1 MEKKTAPLSQTQLG
15 IYLDSQEVG
24 AYNGHFLLTLSD
36 EIDMERLASAIEKA
50 VAAHSAIF
58 ARIVERDGEPVQELS
73 AENYQLTVEKMS
85 EADWQ
90 KKLPELVAEP
100 LELHGGRLFRFNLV
114 QTERAKYLLRT
125 THHVI
130 FDRSAANAF
139 FSDVAKAYE
148 NPAVELAPESYDAL
162 DAASDE
168 ATART
173 TETFAQAKGWYEKT
187 FGGLDVEAM
196 PLPDRSDEKI
206 SFDVFTKTFAL
217 DYSALK
223 NFCRANKISAS
234 ALTSTAFA
242 IVAGTYTNQQEALFS
257 TIYHGRSERTKNL
270 AGMFVK
276 TLPVYCRWTGDKKVA
291 ELLREM
297 TAQIQAAR
305 DNDLFSFADVNAI
318 CPMNNAPIF
327 AYHGLVK
334 TVTEFCGKPCRE
346 EILDKKTT
354 GKALAVELMV
364 AADEM
369 ELHIEYNAARYSG
382 GFIENFA
389 ACYENVLRQL
399 MEKTFVREVE
409 LLNADQIKI
418 LDAFNATEVAY
429 DKTQTVVSLFA
440 AAAENFP
447 NNTAV
452 IFDAKKF
459 SYRELDALSND
470 VAACILSKNI
480 GSGDVVSILIPRS
493 EFMPVTALGALKAGC
508 AYQPLDPTYP
518 PERLNFMIKDASA
531 KILITTKELRPLI
544 TDFDGEVLFVDE
556 IPRAE
561 NVSLPEVKPE
571 NIFILLYT
579 SGSTGVPKGVRLTH
593 KNLVCFIHWYKKFFS
608 LNESHC
614 VGAYASFGF
623 DANMFD
629 TYPALTS
636 GAALC
641 IVPEEM
647 RLDLEAINAYFEKN
661 GVTHAFLTTQVG
673 RQFATDIENHGLKY
687 LTVGGEK
694 LVTLDPPKNYLLVNA
709 YGPTECT
716 ILITAFKVEKAESNI
731 PIGKP
736 IDNVKLYVVDANGHR
751 VSVGAC
757 GELLAAGLHVG
768 AGYLNRPEKTAEVFI
783 KNPFDGGEYESVYK
797 TGDVVRWRADGNIE
811 FVGRRDG
818 QVKIRGF
825 RVELTE
831 VEAVIREFPS
841 VKDATV
847 AAFDHPAGGK
857 FVAAYVVGEEKIDI
871 DALNKFI
878 AERKPPYMVPAVTMQ
893 IDKIP
898 LNQNSKV
905 NRRALPKPE
914 LQAAQTD
921 DVKRSFNVLE
931 KSLIEI
937 IGGVIGLKEF
947 GATTELKYL
956 GLASISAI
964 KLSTRLYK
972 TFGVNIPVKN
982 LLGGTLESIEDEL
995 LTFLLSDRKSSAG
1008 TSTAASAIRISNVQ
1022 RGIYLE
1028 CMKNPLATTYNIPLI
1043 FNFEADTD
1051 AAALAD
1057 AVKKILAA
1065 HPSVNVHF
1073 ELRDEEIMQAANKNP
1088 APEIPVR
1095 TLDEKDFAAFKGN
1108 FVRPFK
1114 LDAEPLYRIE
1124 IVKTPARVSLFIDF
1138 HHLIF
1143 DGASTNLF
1151 LANLKT
1157 LLTGGTVE
1165 REGASYFDFVQE
1177 EEQHFDANKK
1187 FFADLLKDFENA
1199 SEIASDVHGRAEGEP
1214 KIFEQE
1220 FPSVESFC
1228 HENGLT
1234 PAALCFAVLSYVVAR
1249 YSANRKVYLTTISSG
1264 RGNVKFSDTFGMFVN
1279 TLPLA
1284 AELEDISVAEFLRKT
1299 ADTFAATIEHENYP
1313 FAQIAA
1319 DYSFDPKIMYEYQV
1333 GVVEVQG
1340 VPKFTGVETFPHAAA
1355 KFKLTARIIGE
1366 SSAPRLAIEY
1376 NSADYSANLISG
1388 LANSFNIVLKKFTAQ
1403 LNQPVRKIS
1412 LLDEN
1417 LAQILEK
1424 FRSNTNPATVGK
1436 VYRYFH
1442 EGFEEQA
1449 AKNPDKIALI
1459 AADCSL
1465 TYGELDASANK
1476 IANALISRG
1485 VQPKNKI
1492 ALLLPRTSRE
1502 MIAMFGVLKAGC
1514 AFIPCDP
1521 EYPAERIRQIL
1532 EDSAAPYVITT
1543 ADFLDGEKFL
1553 DVENLLAQE
1562 NSTKP
1567 QVEISPDDL
1576 AYLIYTS
1583 GSTGKPKGVMIAH
1596 RSAANFFTNNPANI
1610 MVDILTKS
1618 VKNFVSVSTFSFDL
1632 SLKEL
1637 ALPLFNGLTLVLADK
1652 EQANNPD
1659 MLAELIQKTGG
1670 DAINATP
1677 SRVYQYLE
1685 SDAFAAAI
1693 KDFKFIGSGGEKYP
1707 EALLEKLRTLTKA
1720 RIVNTYG
1727 PTETTISSNMK
1738 DLTEAASISVG
1749 RPLLNVT
1756 EFIVDGDGNE
1766 LPPGIVGELLIGGA
1780 GVGRGYNN
1788 LPEKTAERFVEYN
1801 GVRVYKSGDYA
1812 RWTAD
1817 GDVEILARMDNQIK
1831 LRGLRIE
1838 LGEVEST
1845 LAKVDGIKTSVVKIS
1860 KIKGIEHLC
1869 AYFTADRVMD
1879 VEALKKIL
1887 GETLPKYM
1895 VPTAYLQLKK
1905 MPMTLNGKIDAKSLP
1920 EATIS
1925 RSATAAKADN
1935 KIEADFCKI
1944 FGTILQIEDV
1954 GADES
1959 FFDLGGTSLL
1969 VTRVVIMAQKLGY
1982 KINFSDVFTNRTP
1995 RELAALQKTGA
2006 TENVDE
2012 EISGYDYA
2020 KLEPVLSAN
2029 NLDNFRNGERQPL
2042 GDIVL
2047 TGATGYL
2054 GVHILHEFIEN
2065 RAGKVYCLL
2074 RGKKDLP
2081 AEMRLK
2087 AQLFYYFDQNYAELF
2102 GRRIFILEGDVT
2114 RAETLEQIKSLPD
2127 ISAVINCAALVKHFS
2142 SGNEIEVVNVG
2153 GVKNLVEVCK
2163 AKNLRFI
2170 QVSTMSTVRS
2180 GVKGE
2185 VDESAV
2191 PTEKTLYFR
2200 QSLTNK
2206 YVRSKFLAERLVLD
2220 AIASGGLNAKIMR
2233 VGTLSARYSDGEFQI
2248 NASTNSSMGRLKIF
2262 AIIGCCP
2269 FAQMDNLL
2277 EFSPIDEAAK
2287 AILLLA
2293 ETPKECVIFHP
2304 INHHNMAIVDVV
2316 RAMKN
2321 CGLDIKFVE
2330 QEDFQAAWQAAE
2342 EDPDK
2347 AKILTSS
2354 IAYRSG
2360 NKDAEVLTFPKN
2372 NLYTMQVLYRL
2383 GYSWPITTWAY
2394 VEKFINMLQKL
2405 GFFSAQ

>member
-1 MEKKTAPLSQTQLG
+1 MAKKTAPLSQTQLG
-15 IYLDSQEVG
+15 IYLDSQEAC
-24 AYNGHFLLTLSD
+24 AYNGYFLLTLSD
-36 EIDMERLASAIEKA
+36 EIDMNRLARVIEKA
-50 VAAHSAIF
+50 VAAHPAIF
-58 ARIVERDGEPVQELS
+58 VRVIERDGEPVQEFG
-73 AENYQLTVEKMS
+73 AEDYQQPVEKMS

-90 KKLPELVAEP
+90 KKLSELEAEP

-114 QTERAKYLLRT
+114 QTECGKYLLRT
-125 THHVI
+125 THHVS
-130 FDRSAANAF
+130 FDRTAANVF
-139 FSDVAKAYE
+139 FSDVAKAYAD
-148 NPAVELAPESYDAL
+148 PAAELAPENYDAL
-162 DAASDE
+162 DAANDE
-168 ATART
+168 TKARA
-173 TETFAQAKGWYEKT
+173 TETFAQAKSWYEKT
-187 FGGLDVEAM
+187 FGGLDVET
-196 PLPDRSDEKI
+196 LPIPDCSGEKN
-206 SFDVFTKTFAL
+206 SFATFTKIFPL
-217 DYSALK
+217 DYPALK
-223 NFCRANKISAS
+223 NFCRANKFSAS

-242 IVAGTYTNQQEALFS
+242 LTVGTYTHQQEALFS
-257 TIYHGRSERTKNL
+257 TIYHGRSERTKNIV
-270 AGMFVK
+270 GMFVK
-276 TLPVYCRWTGDKKVA
+276 TLPVYCRWTGDKKIA
-291 ELLREM
+291 ELLGEM
-297 TAQIQAAR
+297 TAQIQSAR
-305 DNDLFSFADVNAI
+305 DNDLFSFADLNQI
-318 CPMNNAPIF
+318 CPMNNAPMF
-327 AYHGLVK
+327 AYHGLIK
-334 TVTEFCGKPCRE
+334 TTAEFCGKPCVE
-346 EILDKKTT
+346 KILEQNAT
-354 GKALAVELMV
+354 GKPFAVELMV
-364 AADEM
+364 GADGM
-369 ELHIEYNAARYSG
+369 EIRIEYDAARYSG
-382 GFIENFA
+382 GFVETFA
-389 ACYENVLRQL
+389 ACYENVLREL
-399 MEKTFVREVE
+399 MTKTFVREVE
-409 LLNADQIKI
+409 LLNSDQIKT
-418 LDAFNATEVAY
+418 LDAFNATESDY

-440 AAAENFP
+440 AAAEKFP

-459 SYRELDALSND
+459 SYREVDALSND
-470 VAACILSKNI
+470 IAAYILGKNI
-480 GSGDVVSILIPRS
+480 GRGDVASILIPRS

-544 TDFDGEVLFVDE
+544 TDFGGEVLFVDE

-561 NVSLPEVKPE
+561 NVALPEVKPE
-571 NIFILLYT
+571 DIFILLYT

-593 KNLVCFIHWYKKFFS
+593 KNLVCFINWYKKFFS
-608 LNESHC
+608 LNESQC

-647 RLDLEAINAYFEKN
+647 RLDLEAMNVYFEKN
-661 GVTHAFLTTQVG
+661 RVTHAFMTTQVG

-694 LVTLDPPKNYLLVNA
+694 LVTLDPPKSFSLING

-736 IDNVKLYVVDANGHR
+736 LDNVKLYVVDANGHR
-751 VSVGAC
+751 VPIGAC
-757 GELLAAGLHVG
+757 GELWAAGLHVG

-783 KNPFDGGEYESVYK
+783 SNPFDGGEYETVYK
-797 TGDVVRWRADGNIE
+797 TGDVVRWRADGNLE
-811 FVGRRDG
+811 FIGRRDG

-825 RVELTE
+825 RIELTE

-857 FVAAYVVGEEKIDI
+857 FVAAYVVGAEKIDI

-878 AERKPPYMVPAVTMQ
+878 AERKPPYMVPAVTLQ

-898 LNQNSKV
+898 LNQNGKV

-914 LQAAQTD
+914 LQAAQTEN
-921 DVKRSFNVLE
+921 VKRSFNVLE
-931 KSLIEI
+931 KSLIEV

-964 KLSTRLYK
+964 KLSTQLYK
-972 TFGVNIPVKN
+972 TFGVNIPVKK
-982 LLGGTLESIEDEL
+982 LLGGTLETIEDEL
-995 LTFLLSDRKSSAG
+995 LIFLLSDKKSSAE
-1008 TSTAASAIRISNVQ
+1008 TSTAASSIKISNVQ

-1028 CMKNPLATTYNIPLI
+1028 CMKDPLSTAYNVPLI
-1043 FNFEADTD
+1043 YNFEADAD
-1051 AAALAD
+1051 PAALAD

-1065 HPSVNVHF
+1065 HPSVDIHF
-1073 ELRDEEIMQAANKNP
+1073 ELRDEEIMQVANKNP
-1088 APEIPVR
+1088 APEIPIH
-1095 TLDEKDFAAFKGN
+1095 TLEEKDFAAFKGN

-1114 LDAEPLYRIE
+1114 LDAEPLYRVE
-1124 IVKTPARVSLFIDF
+1124 IVKTPARVSLFVDF

-1165 REGASYFDFVQE
+1165 REGASYFDFVRE

-1199 SEIASDVHGRAEGEP
+1199 SEIASDVHGRADGNAQ
-1214 KIFEQE
+1214 IFEQE

-1284 AELEDISVAEFLRKT
+1284 AELEDISVGAFLKKN

-1319 DYSFDPKIMYEYQV
+1319 DYSFAPKIMYEYQV
-1333 GVVEVQG
+1333 GVVEAHDI
-1340 VPKFTGVETFPHAAA
+1340 PKFTGVESFPHSAA
-1355 KFKLTARIIGE
+1355 KFKLAVRIIGE

-1376 NSADYSANLISG
+1376 NTADYSANLIAG
-1388 LANSFNIVLKKFTAQ
+1388 LANSFNIVLEKFTAQ
-1403 LNQPVRKIS
+1403 LNQPVRKVS

-1417 LAQILEK
+1417 LAQILAK
-1424 FRSNTNPATVGK
+1424 FHSNTNPATVGK

-1476 IANALISRG
+1476 IANALIERG
-1485 VQPKNKI
+1485 VEPRNRI

-1502 MIAMFGVLKAGC
+1502 IIAMFGVLKAGC

-1521 EYPAERIRQIL
+1521 EYPADRIRQIL

-1543 ADFLDGEKFL
+1543 ADRLDGEKFV
-1553 DVENLLAQE
+1553 DVENLLATG

-1567 QVEISPDDL
+1567 QVEISSDDL

-1596 RSAANFFTNNPANI
+1596 SSAANFFTNNPANI
-1610 MVDILTKS
+1610 MVDILVKS

-1659 MLAELIQKTGG
+1659 MLADLILKTGG

-1685 SDAFAAAI
+1685 SDKFSAAL

-1749 RPLLNVT
+1749 RPLLNVV

-1780 GVGRGYNN
+1780 GVGKGYNN

-1812 RWTAD
+1812 RWTAT

-1845 LAKVDGIKTSVVKIS
+1845 LAKVEGIKTVLVKIA

-1869 AYFTADRVMD
+1869 AYFTADRVID

-1925 RSATAAKADN
+1925 RSATTAKAGS
-1935 KIEADFCKI
+1935 KIEEDFCKI

-1982 KINFSDVFTNRTP
+1982 KINFSDVFINRTP
-1995 RELAALQKTGA
+1995 RELAALQQAGT
-2006 TENVDE
+2006 TSTVDS

-2020 KLEPVLSAN
+2020 KLEPILSAN

-2054 GVHILHEFIEN
+2054 GIHILHEFIEN
-2065 RAGKVYCLL
+2065 HAGKIYCLL

-2081 AEMRLK
+2081 AETRLK
-2087 AQLFYYFDQNYAELF
+2087 AQLFYYFDQSYAELF
-2102 GRRIFILEGDVT
+2102 GKRIFILEGDVT
-2114 RAETLEQIKSLPD
+2114 RAETLEQLKSLPE

-2142 SGNEIEVVNVG
+2142 SGDEIEVVNVG

-2163 AKNLRFI
+2163 ASNLRFI

-2220 AIASGGLNAKIMR
+2220 AVANDGLNAKIMR

-2248 NASTNSSMGRLKIF
+2248 NAGTNSSMGRLKIF

-2269 FAQMDNLL
+2269 FAQMDNLI

-2304 INHHNMAIVDVV
+2304 INHHNMAIGDVI
-2316 RAMKN
+2316 RAMQK

-2330 QEDFQAAWQAAE
+2330 QEEFQAAWQAAE
-2342 EDPDK
+2342 EAPDK

-2360 NKDAEVLTFPKN
+2360 NKDAEVVTFPKN

-2383 GYSWPITTWAY
+2383 GYSWPLTTWEY
-2394 VEKFINMLQKL
+2394 VGKFIDMLQKL

>member
-1 MEKKTAPLSQTQLG
+1 MATKTAPLSQTQLG
-15 IYLDSQEVG
+15 IYLDSQEAG
-24 AYNGHFLLTLSD
+24 AYNGHFLLTLD
-36 EIDMERLASAIEKA
+36 NEIDMDKLARAIEKA
-50 VAAHSAIF
+50 VAAHPAIF
-58 ARIVERDGEPVQELS
+58 VRIVERDGEPVQEFGV
-73 AENYQLTVEKMS
+73 ENYQQTVEQMS

-90 KKLPELVAEP
+90 KKLAELVAEP

-114 QTERAKYLLRT
+114 QTERGKYLLRT
-125 THHVI
+125 THHVT

-139 FSDVAKAYE
+139 FNDVAKAYE
-148 NPAVELAPESYDAL
+148 NPAAELATESYDAL

-168 ATART
+168 TKARAA
-173 TETFAQAKGWYEKT
+173 ETFAQAKSWYEKT
-187 FGGLDVEAM
+187 FGGIEIEAM
-196 PLPDRSDEKI
+196 PIPDRSAEKN
-206 SFDVFTKTFAL
+206 SFDVFTKTFPL

-242 IVAGTYTNQQEALFS
+242 VVAGTYTNQQEALFS
-257 TIYHGRSERTKNL
+257 MIYHGRNDRTKNL
-270 AGMFVK
+270 VGMFVK
-276 TLPVYCRWTGDKKVA
+276 TLPVYCRWTGDKKIS
-291 ELLREM
+291 ELLSEM
-297 TAQIQAAR
+297 TAQIQSAR
-305 DNDLFSFADVNAI
+305 DNDLFSFADLNAI
-318 CPMNNAPIF
+318 CPMENTPLF

-334 TVTEFCGKPCRE
+334 TVSKFCGKPCHE

-354 GKALAVELMV
+354 GKALAVEIMA
-364 AADEM
+364 AADGM
-369 ELHIEYNAARYSG
+369 EIHIEYNAARYSG
-382 GFIENFA
+382 GFVETFA

-409 LLNADQIKI
+409 LLNADQIKT
-418 LDAFNATEVAY
+418 LDAFNATEVDY
-429 DKTQTVVSLFA
+429 DKAQTVVSLFA
-440 AAAENFP
+440 AAAEKFP

-452 IFDAKKF
+452 IFGEKKF
-459 SYRELDALSND
+459 SYREVDALSND
-470 VAACILSKNI
+470 VAAYILSKKI
-480 GSGDVVSILIPRS
+480 SVGDVVSILIPRS
-493 EFMPVTALGALKAGC
+493 EFMPITALGALKAGC
-508 AYQPLDPTYP
+508 TYQPLDSTYP

-544 TDFDGEVLFVDE
+544 TEFDGEVLFTDE

-561 NVSLPEVKPE
+561 KISPPEVKPE

-593 KNLVCFIHWYKKFFS
+593 KNLVCFINWYKKFYS

-647 RLDLEAINAYFEKN
+647 RLDLEAMNAYFEKN
-661 GVTHAFLTTQVG
+661 GVTHAFMTTQVG
-673 RQFATDIENHGLKY
+673 RQFATDIDNRSLKY
-687 LTVGGEK
+687 MTVGGEK
-694 LVTLDPPKNYLLVNA
+694 LVTLDPPKNYSLVNG

-716 ILITAFKVEKAESNI
+716 ILITAFKVERAEGNI
-731 PIGKP
+731 PIGSP
-736 IDNVKLYVVDANGHR
+736 VDNVKLYVVDANGHR
-751 VSVGAC
+751 VPVGAC

-768 AGYLNRPEKTAEVFI
+768 AGYLNRPDKTAEVFI
-783 KNPFDGGEYESVYK
+783 KNPFDGGEYENAYR
-797 TGDVVRWRADGNIE
+797 TGDVVRWRADGNLE
-811 FVGRRDG
+811 FIGRRDG
-818 QVKIRGF
+818 QVKVRGF
-825 RVELTE
+825 RIELTE

-857 FVAAYVVGEEKIDI
+857 FVAAYVVGAEKISV

-878 AERKPPYMVPAVTMQ
+878 AERKPPYMVPAVTIQ

-898 LNQNSKV
+898 LNQNGKV

-914 LQAAQTD
+914 LQAAQTG

-982 LLGGTLESIEDEL
+982 LLSGTLESIEDAVL
-995 LTFLLSDRKSSAG
+995 NFLLSDKKSAAQ
-1008 TSTAASAIRISNVQ
+1008 TSTAATSIKISNVQ

-1028 CMKNPLATTYNIPLI
+1028 CMKNPLATIYNVPFIY
-1043 FNFEADTD
+1043 NFEADAD
-1051 AAALAD
+1051 PAALAD

-1073 ELRDEEIMQAANKNP
+1073 ELSDAEIMQVANKNS

-1095 TLDEKDFAAFKGN
+1095 TLDEKDFAEFKSN
-1108 FVRPFK
+1108 FVKPFK

-1124 IVKTPARVSLFIDF
+1124 VVKTPARVSLFVDF

-1143 DGASTNLF
+1143 DGASANLF
-1151 LANLKT
+1151 LSNLKT
-1157 LLTGGTVE
+1157 LLSGGTVE
-1165 REGASYFDFVQE
+1165 REDASYFDFVRE
-1177 EEQHFDANKK
+1177 EETHFDENRK

-1199 SEIASDVHGRAEGEP
+1199 SEIASDVHGKLEGEA
-1214 KIFEQE
+1214 KIFEQN

-1284 AELEDISVAEFLRKT
+1284 AELEEISVAEFLRKT

-1319 DYSFDPKIMYEYQV
+1319 DYSFAPKIMYEYQV
-1333 GVVEVQG
+1333 GVVDNFSI
-1340 VPKFTGVETFPHAAA
+1340 PKFTGAETFPHAAA
-1355 KFKLTARIIGE
+1355 KFKLTARIVGE
-1366 SSAPRLAIEY
+1366 TSAPRLAIEY
-1376 NSADYSANLISG
+1376 NSADYSANLIAG
-1388 LANSFNIVLKKFTAQ
+1388 LANSFNIVLKKFTEQ

-1417 LAQILEK
+1417 LTQILEK
-1424 FRSNTNPATVGK
+1424 FHSNTNPATVGK

-1449 AKNPDKIALI
+1449 AKNPDKTALI
-1459 AADCSL
+1459 AADCSM

-1476 IANALISRG
+1476 IANALIARG
-1485 VQPKNKI
+1485 VEPRNRI

-1543 ADFLDGEKFL
+1543 ADRFDGENSV
-1553 DVENLLAQE
+1553 DVEELLAQE

-1596 RSAANFFTNNPANI
+1596 SSAANFFTNNPANI
-1610 MVDILTKS
+1610 MVDILTRS

-1652 EQANNPD
+1652 EEANNPD
-1659 MLAELIQKTGG
+1659 KLADLILKTGG

-1685 SDAFAAAI
+1685 SDKFAAALR
-1693 KDFKFIGSGGEKYP
+1693 DFKFIGSGGEKYP

-1749 RPLLNVT
+1749 RPLLNVV

-1766 LPPGIVGELLIGGA
+1766 LPPGIVGELYIGGA
-1780 GVGRGYNN
+1780 GVGKGYNN

-1801 GVRVYKSGDYA
+1801 GLRVYKSGDYA
-1812 RWTAD
+1812 RWTAE
-1817 GDVEILARMDNQIK
+1817 GDVEILGRTDNQIK

-1838 LGEVEST
+1838 IGEVEST
-1845 LAKVDGIKTSVVKIS
+1845 LAKVDGIKTVIVKIA

-1869 AYFTADRVMD
+1869 AYFTADKIID
-1879 VEALKKIL
+1879 VENLKKIL

-1982 KINFSDVFTNRTP
+1982 KINFSDVFINRTP
-1995 RELAALQKTGA
+1995 RELAALQNTGA

-2029 NLDNFRNGERQPL
+2029 NLDSFRNGERQPL

-2054 GVHILHEFIEN
+2054 GIHILHEFIEN

-2074 RGKKDLP
+2074 RGKKDLS
-2081 AEMRLK
+2081 AETRLK

-2102 GRRIFILEGDVT
+2102 GKRIFILEGDVT
-2114 RAETLEQIKSLPD
+2114 RPETLEQIKTLPE

-2142 SGNEIEVVNVG
+2142 TGDEIEVVNVG

-2185 VDESAV
+2185 VDEGAV
-2191 PTEKTLYFR
+2191 PTERTIYFR

-2220 AIASGGLNAKIMR
+2220 AVANDGLSAKIMR

-2248 NASTNSSMGRLKIF
+2248 NAGTNSSMGRLKIF
-2262 AIIGCCP
+2262 AIIGRCP
-2269 FAQMDNLL
+2269 FAQMDNLI
-2277 EFSPIDEAAK
+2277 EFSPIDEVAK
-2287 AILLLA
+2287 TILLLS

-2304 INHHNMAIVDVV
+2304 INHHNMAIGDVV

-2342 EDPDK
+2342 EDSDK

-2360 NKDAEVLTFPKN
+2360 DKDTQVITFPKN

-2383 GYSWPITTWAY
+2383 GYSWPLTTWTY

>member
-15 IYLDSQEVG
+15 IYLDSQEAG

-50 VAAHSAIF
+50 VAAHQAIF

-318 CPMNNAPIF
+318 CPMNNAPLF

-751 VSVGAC
+751 VPVGAC

-914 LQAAQTD
+914 LQAAQTG

-995 LTFLLSDRKSSAG
+995 LTFLLSGRKTSALATSSA
-1008 TSTAASAIRISNVQ
+1008 
-1022 RGIYLE
+1022 
-1028 CMKNPLATTYNIPLI
+1028 
-1043 FNFEADTD
+1043 
-1051 AAALAD
+1051 
-1057 AVKKILAA
+1057 
-1065 HPSVNVHF
+1065 
-1073 ELRDEEIMQAANKNP
+1073 
-1088 APEIPVR
+1088 
-1095 TLDEKDFAAFKGN
+1095 
-1108 FVRPFK
+1108 
-1114 LDAEPLYRIE
+1114 
-1124 IVKTPARVSLFIDF
+1124 
-1138 HHLIF
+1138 
-1143 DGASTNLF
+1143 
-1151 LANLKT
+1151 
-1157 LLTGGTVE
+1157 
-1165 REGASYFDFVQE
+1165 
-1177 EEQHFDANKK
+1177 
-1187 FFADLLKDFENA
+1187 
-1199 SEIASDVHGRAEGEP
+1199 
-1214 KIFEQE
+1214 
-1220 FPSVESFC
+1220 
-1228 HENGLT
+1228 
-1234 PAALCFAVLSYVVAR
+1234 
-1249 YSANRKVYLTTISSG
+1249 
-1264 RGNVKFSDTFGMFVN
+1264 
-1279 TLPLA
+1279 
-1284 AELEDISVAEFLRKT
+1284 
-1299 ADTFAATIEHENYP
+1299 
-1313 FAQIAA
+1313 
-1319 DYSFDPKIMYEYQV
+1319 
-1333 GVVEVQG
+1333 
-1340 VPKFTGVETFPHAAA
+1340 
-1355 KFKLTARIIGE
+1355 
-1366 SSAPRLAIEY
+1366 
-1376 NSADYSANLISG
+1376 
-1388 LANSFNIVLKKFTAQ
+1388 
-1403 LNQPVRKIS
+1403 
-1412 LLDEN
+1412 
-1417 LAQILEK
+1417 
-1424 FRSNTNPATVGK
+1424 
-1436 VYRYFH
+1436 
-1442 EGFEEQA
+1442 
-1449 AKNPDKIALI
+1449 
-1459 AADCSL
+1459 
-1465 TYGELDASANK
+1465 
-1476 IANALISRG
+1476 
-1485 VQPKNKI
+1485 
-1492 ALLLPRTSRE
+1492 
-1502 MIAMFGVLKAGC
+1502 
-1514 AFIPCDP
+1514 
-1521 EYPAERIRQIL
+1521 
-1532 EDSAAPYVITT
+1532 
-1543 ADFLDGEKFL
+1543 
-1553 DVENLLAQE
+1553 
-1562 NSTKP
+1562 
-1567 QVEISPDDL
+1567 
-1576 AYLIYTS
+1576 
-1583 GSTGKPKGVMIAH
+1583 
-1596 RSAANFFTNNPANI
+1596 
-1610 MVDILTKS
+1610 
-1618 VKNFVSVSTFSFDL
+1618 
-1632 SLKEL
+1632 
-1637 ALPLFNGLTLVLADK
+1637 
-1652 EQANNPD
+1652 
-1659 MLAELIQKTGG
+1659 
-1670 DAINATP
+1670 
-1677 SRVYQYLE
+1677 
-1685 SDAFAAAI
+1685 
-1693 KDFKFIGSGGEKYP
+1693 
-1707 EALLEKLRTLTKA
+1707 
-1720 RIVNTYG
+1720 
-1727 PTETTISSNMK
+1727 
-1738 DLTEAASISVG
+1738 
-1749 RPLLNVT
+1749 
-1756 EFIVDGDGNE
+1756 EFI
-1766 LPPGIVGELLIGGA
+1766 
-1780 GVGRGYNN
+1780 
-1788 LPEKTAERFVEYN
+1788 
-1801 GVRVYKSGDYA
+1801 
-1812 RWTAD
+1812 W
-1817 GDVEILARMDNQIK
+1817 
-1831 LRGLRIE
+1831 
-1838 LGEVEST
+1838 
-1845 LAKVDGIKTSVVKIS
+1845 
-1860 KIKGIEHLC
+1860 
-1869 AYFTADRVMD
+1869 
-1879 VEALKKIL
+1879 
-1887 GETLPKYM
+1887 
-1895 VPTAYLQLKK
+1895 
-1905 MPMTLNGKIDAKSLP
+1905 
-1920 EATIS
+1920 
-1925 RSATAAKADN
+1925 
-1935 KIEADFCKI
+1935 
-1944 FGTILQIEDV
+1944 
-1954 GADES
+1954 
-1959 FFDLGGTSLL
+1959 
-1969 VTRVVIMAQKLGY
+1969 
-1982 KINFSDVFTNRTP
+1982 
-1995 RELAALQKTGA
+1995 
-2006 TENVDE
+2006 
-2012 EISGYDYA
+2012 
-2020 KLEPVLSAN
+2020 
-2029 NLDNFRNGERQPL
+2029 
-2042 GDIVL
+2042 
-2047 TGATGYL
+2047 
-2054 GVHILHEFIEN
+2054 
-2065 RAGKVYCLL
+2065 
-2074 RGKKDLP
+2074 
-2081 AEMRLK
+2081 
-2087 AQLFYYFDQNYAELF
+2087 
-2102 GRRIFILEGDVT
+2102 
-2114 RAETLEQIKSLPD
+2114 
-2127 ISAVINCAALVKHFS
+2127 
-2142 SGNEIEVVNVG
+2142 
-2153 GVKNLVEVCK
+2153 
-2163 AKNLRFI
+2163 
-2170 QVSTMSTVRS
+2170 
-2180 GVKGE
+2180 
-2185 VDESAV
+2185 
-2191 PTEKTLYFR
+2191 
-2200 QSLTNK
+2200 
-2206 YVRSKFLAERLVLD
+2206 
-2220 AIASGGLNAKIMR
+2220 NA
-2233 VGTLSARYSDGEFQI
+2233 
-2248 NASTNSSMGRLKIF
+2248 
-2262 AIIGCCP
+2262 
-2269 FAQMDNLL
+2269 
-2277 EFSPIDEAAK
+2277 
-2287 AILLLA
+2287 
-2293 ETPKECVIFHP
+2293 
-2304 INHHNMAIVDVV
+2304 
-2316 RAMKN
+2316 
-2321 CGLDIKFVE
+2321 
-2330 QEDFQAAWQAAE
+2330 
-2342 EDPDK
+2342 
-2347 AKILTSS
+2347 
-2354 IAYRSG
+2354 
-2360 NKDAEVLTFPKN
+2360 
-2372 NLYTMQVLYRL
+2372 
-2383 GYSWPITTWAY
+2383 
-2394 VEKFINMLQKL
+2394 
-2405 GFFSAQ
+2405 